1 MHTVLTS
8 FFRRALP
15 LVLFVLAFAV
25 ADAADA
31 TKVNFNLPAGDAGQT
46 LKQFAAQAKREI
58 LFPVQR
64 VDTVKTNAVQGEL
77 TVREGLDKL
86 LAGTELRAIEDAKT
100 GALVVQRA
108 DDPNAPRA
116 AQKDSDRPTSQGKVE
131 DGKLVLDKFEVFGSK
146 SLNLDLPRTRD
157 DAQPYVVF
165 DHETIANSQATNLSD
180 FFRTRLPMNAAQS
193 FGPYSQ
199 ANTIGNT
206 LNLRGLGANQT
217 LILVDGRRVP
227 GIATGGPATGQP
239 DLNGIPLSMIE
250 RVEVLP
256 STASGIYGGSAT
268 GGVINIITRK
278 DFAGAVL
285 TLSYANTFD
294 TDSAQSK
301 AELMVTT
308 KLRGGA
314 TMITLTASDLTA
326 NPIVTGDRD
335 FAQRARNLA
344 FANNPTAFTGTSRV
358 PTGATPNIRSS
369 NGANLVLKSG
379 TALNSPITFIPVGY
393 AGTGTDGGAALV
405 ANAGRYNLALA
416 NSWDGRLSRL
426 TSTPSQRSLGLGLR
440 QKITPWLE
448 AYADA
453 LWTRNRGGSGTIGT
467 TTTTVAATA
476 PNNPFTSAIIVAYP
490 NVGLVNNG
498 YSQVTSS
505 RLTGGLVAKLPGEWQ
520 AGLDYTWGRSRLVF
534 HSAGLVFG
542 DPDGPTGSGLS
553 YATARSTGVLDV
565 LRDLNVRALDYSPYL
580 MPNNVYDSG
589 GSALTQSAA
598 LRASGPVYRLP
609 AGDVVLS
616 GALTWQKDENESVV
630 SPSPL
635 TATPG
640 FSYLWFPA
648 VSADQ
653 RAAYTELRLPLLAP
667 ATRDSKQARLE
678 LQLAGRYDDSRVK
691 SYGQNDLPSVT
702 SMDGPFPAFAYNHLN
717 LSATSWTAGL
727 RYVPLPDL
735 TLRASVGTG
744 FLSPSANQLNPA
756 FTSFSSIT
764 VTDPKRGNISNTY
777 DVTYN
782 TSGNPNLKPEYS
794 KSVSAG
800 VIFTPRFWPGFRLS
814 VDYTKI
820 NKTDEI
826 TGLVDQQTFI
836 YEDAL
841 PGLIVRD
848 ALTSA
853 DRALG
858 YTAGIPTT
866 VNAIPVNF
874 AKRVAEAVDVQADY
888 TRKTSI
894 GEFRLFAV
902 ATFNLGFDS
911 QITPD
916 SPRIE
921 QVGYLNGP
929 MKWRGNAGLDWTRG
943 RWSAGWNAYYF
954 NEQYIYAAETIP
966 ASIASAVL
974 TQGSDIYAAQL
985 YHEMRVGYQF
995 GYGDSG
1001 WQRFLKNT
1009 RLNVG
1014 VQNVFNREPPIRA
1027 GTGIGGGFLPTE
1039 DPRLRRY
1046 TLSLRK
1052 QF

>member
-1 MHTVLTS
+1 MIPTPTPFV
-8 FFRRALP
+8 RAALAA
-15 LVLFVLAFAV
+15 LVFLLAALGSAFSAETRK
-25 ADAADA
+25 AFDI
-31 TKVNFNLPAGDAGQT
+31 PAGDALAS
-46 LKQFAAQAKREI
+46 LKQFPAQSGEQLLYAAAAVEG
-58 LFPVQR
+58 V
-64 VDTVKTNAVQGEL
+64 TTNAVKGDF
-77 TVREGLDKL
+77 TPREALDRMVKDTP
-86 LAGTELRAIEDAKT
+86 LAVAVDKKN
-100 GALVVQRA
+100 GALSLIRA
-108 DDPNAPRA
+108 ESPNAPRA
-116 AQKDSDRPTSQGKVE
+116 AQKDSDRPSTSKVE

-157 DAQPYVVF
+157 GAQPYVVF

-227 GIATGGPATGQP
+227 GIAAGGPATGQP

-256 STASGIYGGSAT
+256 STASAIYGGSAT

-335 FAQRARNLA
+335 FAQRARDLA

-476 PNNPFTSAIIVAYP
+476 PNNPFTSAVIVAYP

-505 RLTGGLVAKLPGEWQ
+505 RFTGGLVAKLPGEWQ

-598 LRASGPVYRLP
+598 LRATGPVYRLP

-702 SMDGPFPAFAYNHLN
+702 SMDGPFPAFPYNHLN